1 MKSRSIVNDAIIKDL
16 ADRIHEIS
24 NGTIV
29 ISIYHSRIVQIDVTN
44 TDTRRFEEFWLVE
57 NGAGI

>member
-1 MKSRSIVNDAIIKDL
+1 MEQKSIVNDAIVKDL
-16 ADRIHEIS
+16 ADRIHQIS

-29 ISIYHSRIVQIDVTN
+29 ISIYDSRIVQVDVTHME
-44 TDTRRFEEFWLVE
+44 TKRFDDVWMLE